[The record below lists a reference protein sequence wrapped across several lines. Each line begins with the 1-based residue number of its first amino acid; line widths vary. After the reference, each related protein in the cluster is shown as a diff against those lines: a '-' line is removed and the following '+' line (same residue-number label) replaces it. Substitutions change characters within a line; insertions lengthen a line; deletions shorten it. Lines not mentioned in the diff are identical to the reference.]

1 MPLMMSE
8 YHKPVLLN
16 EAVEGLVTNPSGIYV
31 DATFGGGGH
40 SRAILGRLTE
50 KGRLIAFD
58 QDEDAAANAISDSRF
73 QLVQANFRYLAK
85 YLRLLE
91 VQHIDGLLADLGVS
105 SHQFDAVS
113 RGFMFRENA
122 VLDMRMN
129 RNGFRTA
136 SDLLMELPQDELI
149 RIFSLYGEVRNARTV
164 AQRIIEARKNVK
176 IEHSATLMRIL
187 DPVVR
192 GSRLRYYAQLF
203 QALRIAV
210 NRELDALEGLL
221 NSCHQVIKPGGR
233 LVVISYHSLEDR
245 MVKYLIRNGNTG
257 GVSHKDDFGNLDCP
271 WQAITRKPVEP
282 DESEIKTN
290 SRARSA
296 RMRIAERQ

>member
-1 MPLMMSE
+1 MTSE
-8 YHKPVLLN
+8 YHIPVLLK
-16 EAVEGLVTNPSGIYV
+16 EAVEGLVINPDGIYV
-31 DATFGGGGH
+31 DVTFGGGGH
-40 SRAILGRLTE
+40 SKAILGKLTS

-58 QDEDAAANAISDSRF
+58 QDADAQLNVLDDPRF
-73 QLVQANFRYLAK
+73 QLVQANFRYLDK
-85 YLRLLE
+85 YLRLLNIQR
-91 VQHIDGLLADLGVS
+91 VHGVLADLGVS
-105 SHQFDAVS
+105 SHQFDEAG
-113 RGFMFRENA
+113 RGFMFRDN
-122 VLDMRMN
+122 VLLDMRMN
-129 RNGFRTA
+129 QQAPRMA
-136 SDLLMELPQDELI
+136 KDLLMELQEEELV
-149 RIFSLYGEVRNARTV
+149 RIFSHYGEVRNAKTAAR
-164 AQRIIEARKNVK
+164 RIVEARKTVK

-221 NSCHQVIKPGGR
+221 AGCNRIIRKGGR

-245 MVKYLIRNGNTG
+245 LVKHLIRSGNSEG
-257 GVSHKDDFGNLDCP
+257 ILQKDDYGQPVTL
-271 WQAITRKPVEP
+271 WKAITRKPVEP
-282 DESEIKTN
+282 SEEEIKMN